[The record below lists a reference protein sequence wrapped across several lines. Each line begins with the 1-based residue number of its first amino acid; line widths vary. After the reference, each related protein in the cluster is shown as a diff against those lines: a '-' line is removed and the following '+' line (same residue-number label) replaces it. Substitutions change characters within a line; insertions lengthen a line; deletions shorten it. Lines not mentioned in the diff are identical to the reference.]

1 MTRAAF
7 PESAAAILRPA
18 IHATAAA
25 ARQRAISA
33 ALYLSAIQGAQRTAL
48 RAPRN
53 IPRAKHRTSRNPETN
68 VMDSGIQPRHEQS
81 HPLREK
87 SQTSASRTAS
97 AHLSAAV
104 LALSAA
110 VFLLATPAHAQSTN
124 QLYIDSNISLAIHAE
139 GNRRRRHRQ
148 HRARRATRS
157 RPRRHD
163 DRQSAPRRQNI
174 GLCPDQPISR
184 RRLMDDDTCPPAFPP
199 RTAMCSPAPRRA
211 SPHGSPTVAAARRF
225 RRSPRRRRPAASTTP
240 ASRRPGSGTAS
251 PTERRSQLAQAR

>member
-1 MTRAAF
+1 MPPSTAAS
-7 PESAAAILRPA
+7 PQQAARGCASASRNPTGSTATGCRRSQSNPAGPAANDARCISESAAAILRPA

-68 VMDSGIQPRHEQS
+68 VTDSGIQPRHEQS

-124 QLYIDSNISLAIHAE
+124 QLYMTGTGSGHAPTLYTNGVDSNISLAIHAE

-148 HRARRATRS
+148 HRARRATDLGLAGTTTGNLRLEGKTS
-157 RPRRHD
+157 GYVQISP
-163 DRQSAPRRQNI
+163 SAP
-174 GLCPDQPISR
+174 
-184 RRLMDDDTCPPAFPP
+184 PA
-199 RTAMCSPAPRRA
+199 
-211 SPHGSPTVAAARRF
+211 HGR
-225 RRSPRRRRPAASTTP
+225 
-240 ASRRPGSGTAS
+240 
-251 PTERRSQLAQAR
+251 